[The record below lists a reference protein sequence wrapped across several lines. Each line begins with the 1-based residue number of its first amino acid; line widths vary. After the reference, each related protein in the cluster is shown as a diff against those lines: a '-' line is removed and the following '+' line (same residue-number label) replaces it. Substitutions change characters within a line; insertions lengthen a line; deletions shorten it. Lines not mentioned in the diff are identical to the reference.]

1 MYGHIHMMKT
11 RPKPLNMKEELYM
24 DILRESVIY
33 CIPAGLHDWA
43 IKARRSATTAD
54 SKIDALETLLKVC
67 AAEGC
72 FWEGINVIDQVISD
86 PDMTEHRSRLL
97 FLAGEMSAGLYE
109 YDKATGYYARSLACA
124 IRTKDQHIAT
134 VTKLGFCNLYR
145 QDFNQAEEW
154 SRWAIK
160 LGPHSWEAWKNL
172 GVSLEHQGQIE
183 EAFLAYFKAV
193 FLSRG
198 RVITV
203 MHMIRLSQRHPGIVP
218 DVGSLKAQVYREYDF
233 IRPVSSST
241 A

>member
-1 MYGHIHMMKT
+1 
-11 RPKPLNMKEELYM
+11 M

-72 FWEGINVIDQVISD
+72 FWEGLNVINEVISD
-86 PDMTEHRSRLL
+86 ADMLEHRSRLL
-97 FLAGEMSAGLYE
+97 FLAGEMSAEFYE
-109 YDKATGYYARSLACA
+109 YDKATGYFARSLACA

-145 QDFNQAEEW
+145 QDFIQAEEW

-183 EAFLAYFKAV
+183 GAFLAYLKALA
-193 FLSRG
+193 LSRD
-198 RVITV
+198 RVVPV
-203 MHMIRLSQRHPGIVP
+203 MHLTRLSQRHPGVVP
-218 DVGSLKAQVYREYDF
+218 DVGGLRPKIYREYCIIF
-233 IRPVSSST
+233 
-241 A
+241 

>member
-1 MYGHIHMMKT
+1 
-11 RPKPLNMKEELYM
+11 M
-24 DILRESVIY
+24 DALRESVTY
-33 CIPAGLHDWA
+33 CIPAGLHDWSV
-43 IKARRSATTAD
+43 KVLRRAMTGEE
-54 SKIDALETLLKVC
+54 KIRALETLLKVC
-67 AAEGC
+67 NAEGC
-72 FWEGINVIDQVISD
+72 FWEGINALDQVISD

-145 QDFNQAEEW
+145 QDFKEAEEW

-183 EAFLAYFKAV
+183 GAFLKYFKAV
-193 FLSRG
+193 ILSRG
-198 RVITV
+198 RVVPVKHLT
-203 MHMIRLSQRHPGIVP
+203 RLSQRHPSVVP
-218 DVGSLKAQVYREYDF
+218 DVGGLKPAIYKEFGV
-233 IRPVSSST
+233 IL
-241 A
+241 

>member
-1 MYGHIHMMKT
+1 
-11 RPKPLNMKEELYM
+11 M

-54 SKIDALETLLKVC
+54 AKIDALETLLKVC

-86 PDMTEHRSRLL
+86 PDMAEHRSRLL
-97 FLAGEMSAGLYE
+97 FLAGEMSAGLFE
-109 YDKATGYYARSLACA
+109 YDKATGYYARSLACP
-124 IRTKDQHIAT
+124 IRTKGQHIAT

-145 QDFNQAEEW
+145 QDFKGAEEW

-160 LGPHSWEAWKNL
+160 LGPGSWEAWKNL

-198 RVITV
+198 RAVPV
-203 MHMIRLSQRHPGIVP
+203 MHMIRLSQRHPGMVP
-218 DVGSLKAQVYREYDF
+218 DVGGLRAKIYREYF
-233 IRPVSSST
+233 IIV
-241 A
+241 

>member
-1 MYGHIHMMKT
+1 
-11 RPKPLNMKEELYM
+11 M
-24 DILRESVIY
+24 DILRESVTY
-33 CIPAGLHDWA
+33 CIPAGLHDWSV
-43 IKARRSATTAD
+43 KALRRAMTEEE
-54 SKIDALETLLKVC
+54 KMRALETLLKVC
-67 AAEGC
+67 SAEGC

-109 YDKATGYYARSLACA
+109 YDKATGYYARSLACP

-145 QDFNQAEEW
+145 QDFKGAEEW

-172 GVSLEHQGQIE
+172 GVSLEHQNQIE

-193 FLSRG
+193 FLSHG
-198 RVITV
+198 RAVPV
-203 MHMIRLSQRHPGIVP
+203 MHMTRHSQRHPGVVP
-218 DVGSLKAQVYREYDF
+218 DMNGFRSKCYKEYT
-233 IRPVSSST
+233 VVL
-241 A
+241 